1 MIYGN
6 QILCKS
12 DFKMNFEQFI
22 KWIKFKTDLWTFI
35 QINILNDFDFHISLS
50 DFSIKSMYWNHSE
63 ITQIHNY
70 EYSRF
75 KQRFVMTGGVP
86 LSCPAPSL
94 ACPGT
99 PWTDRA
105 GWRCSGTWRGWAAAG
120 WWSHCTPGYRSPPSY
135 PCTGHSSGLHRG
147 VKHGYKYSAKQYN
160 TEMKLDQ
167 SSWRYWQ
174 IYVIDHKD
182 TDRID
187 NSQ

>member
-1 MIYGN
+1 MILISIFPF
-6 QILCKS
+6 QISVSK
-12 DFKMNFEQFI
+12 EQ
-22 KWIKFKTDLWTFI
+22 T
-35 QINILNDFDFHISLS
+35 
-50 DFSIKSMYWNHSE
+50 SMYWNHSE

-99 PWTDRA
+99 PWTGRA

-147 VKHGYKYSAKQYN
+147 GKTWVYIN
-160 TEMKLDQ
+160 TVQNNITQKWNLTKVHEG
-167 SSWRYWQ
+167 
-174 IYVIDHKD
+174 
-182 TDRID
+182 TDRSMSLTIRILIELTIL
-187 NSQ
+187 NKGIHSLIVLNNETKKTW

>member
-1 MIYGN
+1 MILISIFPF
-6 QILCKS
+6 QISVSK
-12 DFKMNFEQFI
+12 EQ
-22 KWIKFKTDLWTFI
+22 T
-35 QINILNDFDFHISLS
+35 
-50 DFSIKSMYWNHSE
+50 SMYWNHSE

-99 PWTDRA
+99 PLTDRA

-160 TEMKLDQ
+160 TKMKLDQ

-174 IYVIDHKD
+174 IYVIDYKD